1 MTWCQSFG
9 WFDRYD
15 AWEQSWI
22 GVAIRESL
30 WLFPGIEAIHLLGLA
45 VLGGSV
51 LVVDLRLVG
60 LGLTRL
66 SPAQVLA
73 AAKWWFLGSLGVMLA
88 TGIPLFL
95 SEAVKCCFNNS
106 FEVKMAAL
114 ALGVVFTFGV
124 RNRLVMRGEAPA
136 WLVRLVAAAARTL
149 GERTVAPQAVRAG
162 LFGAVGFVSLGIWF
176 TVAAAGRWIGFS

>member
-9 WFDRYD
+9 LFDRYD

-30 WLFPGIEAIHLLGLA
+30 WLFPGIEAIHLLGLE

-51 LVVDLRLVG
+51 LVVDLRLMGV
-60 LGLTRL
+60 GLTRQ
-66 SPAQVLA
+66 SPAQVQA
-73 AAKWWFLGSLGVMLA
+73 AARWWFLGSLGVMLA

-95 SEAVKCCFNNS
+95 SEAVKCCFNDS

-114 ALGVVFTFGV
+114 ALGVIFTFGV
-124 RNRLVMRGEAPA
+124 RNRVARREDAPA
-136 WLVRLVAAAARTL
+136 WLL
-149 GERTVAPQAVRAG
+149 
-162 LFGAVGFVSLGIWF
+162 GAVGALSLGLWI